1 LLLPRKRAR
10 GTSARCENPKDI
22 SRIRELVV
30 VVIVV
35 RLTLFFLFFDPL
47 PLPPKRQILEI
58 LLERK
63 DLSES
68 QSASTMAALLEGAHP
83 AQIAA
88 FLVLLRAKGETGEEV
103 AGLARAMLES
113 GVEVALGAEDLR
125 GRPLLDIVGTGGDG
139 IGSVNISTGAT
150 VIAAAADGAVAVA
163 KHGNRSVSSLCGS
176 ADVVEALGVALELHP
191 EGIRACVREAGIAFM
206 YAPAFHPAM
215 AAVGPVR
222 RALRV
227 RTAFNLLGPL
237 LNPARASRALV
248 GVYSPSVAPLM
259 AAALGRLGVE
269 RALVVH
275 SAGMDELTPLAP
287 AIVIEASGGK
297 AGKPY
302 E

>member
-1 LLLPRKRAR
+1 
-10 GTSARCENPKDI
+10 
-22 SRIRELVV
+22 
-30 VVIVV
+30 
-35 RLTLFFLFFDPL
+35 
-47 PLPPKRQILEI
+47 
-58 LLERK
+58 
-63 DLSES
+63 
-68 QSASTMAALLEGAHP
+68 MAALLEGAHP

-103 AGLARAMLES
+103 AGLTRAMLES